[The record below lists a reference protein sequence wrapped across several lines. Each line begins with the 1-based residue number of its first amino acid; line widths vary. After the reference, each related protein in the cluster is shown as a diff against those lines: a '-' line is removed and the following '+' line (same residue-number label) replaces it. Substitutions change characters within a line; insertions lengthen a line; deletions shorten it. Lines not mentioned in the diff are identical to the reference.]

1 MDGDED
7 TFTSV
12 NWDAD
17 SHNVHI
23 PGTSLPRTPHRT
35 ASTTGTSPGGG
46 QGTSSTSA
54 NAGALA
60 GIDPASLAKKAARG
74 NEAEEEYKRTP
85 RWEGFLMVQV
95 TEPRKEQEGTKE
107 VFVSY
112 GIRAE
117 VSKSAFDVR
126 SDWQRQLTL
135 HLMGMTDEFDA
146 L

>member
-35 ASTTGTSPGGG
+35 ASTAGTSPGGA
-46 QGTSSTSA
+46 QSTSS
-54 NAGALA
+54 GALA

-117 VSKSAFDVR
+117 VCTTATRECSNSTGM
-126 SDWQRQLTL
+126 LTL
-135 HLMGMTDEFDA
+135 RMNVMTDELDA

>member
-12 NWDAD
+12 NWDAE
-17 SHNVHI
+17 SHTAHI

-35 ASTTGTSPGGG
+35 ATAGPSSGSGGKTASPSGL
-46 QGTSSTSA
+46 S
-54 NAGALA
+54 AGALS
-60 GIDPASLAKKAARG
+60 GVDPTNLAKKAVRG
-74 NEAEEEYKRTP
+74 NDAEEEAKRTP

-107 VFVSY
+107 MFVSY

-117 VSKSAFDVR
+117 VSHSYGVYTWSNA
-126 SDWQRQLTL
+126 
-135 HLMGMTDEFDA
+135 
-146 L
+146 